1 MTAEVPRT
9 STGWKWNA
17 SVNPPMIVSW
27 YGFAQLQR
35 KPVIKKAKPAGEYE
49 NAVAYVLGLY
59 TCFAILHLGFT
70 AEDFTRL
77 HKRAIYNYYL
87 NHSSRQI
94 RHVYDTGWGGKYT
107 HRNIF
112 YPLG

>member
-1 MTAEVPRT
+1 M
-9 STGWKWNA
+9 
-17 SVNPPMIVSW
+17 
-27 YGFAQLQR
+27 
-35 KPVIKKAKPAGEYE
+35 
-49 NAVAYVLGLY
+49 LGLY
-59 TCFAILHLGFT
+59 TCFAILHLGFG

-94 RHVYDTGWGGKYT
+94 RHLYDTGWHGKYT